1 MQTMNK
7 NLQKIGAS
15 IVGEAKIYFFVLAL
29 ALGITTSFVLV
40 LGSVWSRLIDEFP
53 DDQFKFIGGNMLFW
67 ATFVAIA
74 MNIPLAV
81 LGSLLLREQSI
92 TLIRFGLGRRHFIRV
107 MLGQMWKPFVGAL
120 FLTVLLYLPFSA
132 LLEWLPDDNGNPL
145 ISVSGFGVPTF
156 FGIVLAIISL
166 FIPLTISVLFLSTN
180 LVTRVN
186 NSFRTLRSIKRW
198 LLRGTFALGGTAL
211 IIFGIVYENGQ
222 QGGILFTVGILL
234 VGSTLVP
241 QAAPRIALN
250 LTTLVAR
257 LSSYRPSPVLSKSVT
272 SEYRSRFSGI
282 SLFLFLIASIPALL
296 FSASGMQARAMGEG
310 GIAQWDFWVLM
321 AVPLAFTLLAIIS
334 ASLILSQLLNRSLH
348 KFLKLGIMSR
358 EYHFALLLTL
368 ASIVFSSQALVL
380 ACVLFLGL
388 LMMFVWNISLIEML
402 SELYWQPLISVF
414 ILVMIFVPL
423 LYLGFSGVKGK
434 ETQTTLASRK

>member
-120 FLTVLLYLPFSA
+120 LLTVVLYLPFSA
-132 LLEWLPDDNGNPL
+132 LLEWLPDDNGTPL

-334 ASLILSQLLNRSLH
+334 ASLILSQLLNRSLY

>member
-1 MQTMNK
+1 MNK
-7 NLQKIGAS
+7 NLQKIGSS

-107 MLGQMWKPFVGAL
+107 MLGQMWKPFLGAL
-120 FLTVLLYLPFSA
+120 LLAVVLYLPFSA
-132 LLEWLPDDNGNPL
+132 LLEWLPDDNGTSL
-145 ISVSGFGVPTF
+145 IRVSGFGVPTF

-186 NSFRTLRSIKRW
+186 NSFRRLRSIKRW
-198 LLRGTFALGGTAL
+198 LLRGIFALGGTAL

-272 SEYRSRFSGI
+272 SEYRSRFQASRYSCSSLQASLRYFSAHLVCKPAPWEKAVLRSGI
-282 SLFLFLIASIPALL
+282 SGSSWPFL
-296 FSASGMQARAMGEG
+296 
-310 GIAQWDFWVLM
+310 
-321 AVPLAFTLLAIIS
+321 
-334 ASLILSQLLNRSLH
+334 
-348 KFLKLGIMSR
+348 
-358 EYHFALLLTL
+358 
-368 ASIVFSSQALVL
+368 
-380 ACVLFLGL
+380 
-388 LMMFVWNISLIEML
+388 
-402 SELYWQPLISVF
+402 
-414 ILVMIFVPL
+414 
-423 LYLGFSGVKGK
+423 
-434 ETQTTLASRK
+434 